1 MPKIVNYSQRK
12 RRPMVATR
20 RTLIWIEGSRFQGS
34 GCSECAWVFSPSRPP
49 AGDSLA
55 EMMEKYERRRDK
67 EFAAHVCA
75 EHPRTKNA
83 NIK

>member
-1 MPKIVNYSQRK
+1 MPKTINYSHRK
-12 RRPMVATR
+12 RRPMGATR

-34 GCSECAWVFSPSRPP
+34 GCSECAWVFSPSGPP
-49 AGDSLA
+49 TGDSLA

-67 EFAAHVCA
+67 EFAGHVCA

-83 NIK
+83 NV